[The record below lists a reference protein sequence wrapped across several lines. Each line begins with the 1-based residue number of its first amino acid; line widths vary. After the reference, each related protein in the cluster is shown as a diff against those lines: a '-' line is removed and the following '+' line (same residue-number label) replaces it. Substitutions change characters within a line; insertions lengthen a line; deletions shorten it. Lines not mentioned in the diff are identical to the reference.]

1 MLGEMGRP
9 RTPTTAVIFRSDE
22 RCENEFYC
30 TGHEAIQQC
39 QEAIVVFTSASSR
52 CLDPGDVD
60 LFHRHH
66 GLEGALCLGAT
77 SGKRIG

>member
-1 MLGEMGRP
+1 M
-9 RTPTTAVIFRSDE
+9 IFRSDE
-22 RCENEFYC
+22 RRKNEF
-30 TGHEAIQQC
+30 TALIPVSAQRTGANLGHEAIQQC

-66 GLEGALCLGAT
+66 GVEGALCLAAT